1 MKNLDL
7 NKITIGLIVLLSIMA
22 IALTIIIATIIN
34 AHGQEIHSFLTDVF
48 SKFAQTKIYNIFM

>member
-22 IALTIIIATIIN
+22 IVLTIIIATIIN
-34 AHGQEIHSFLTDVF
+34 AHGQEIHNFLTDVF